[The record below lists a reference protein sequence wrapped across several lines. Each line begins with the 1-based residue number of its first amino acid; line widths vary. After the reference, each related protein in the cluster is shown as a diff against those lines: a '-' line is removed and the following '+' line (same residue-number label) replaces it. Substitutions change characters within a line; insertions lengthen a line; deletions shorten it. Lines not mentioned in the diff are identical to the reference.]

1 VLSTVSLSPPA
12 MHHTTPQQ
20 QPLYAV
26 DHRGRIVFCNAAFA
40 DLVGERAEDVVG
52 RLSLMFYPADAAP
65 LLLRQ
70 RVDALLHD
78 GSTVVQKTQMLS
90 RDGHATPVQLSV
102 MSLGGEGHIIGHLVQ
117 VCELASGAAAA
128 PAPPSPKPVLE
139 HLARLSAQE
148 ADALPYG
155 LIVLDAEGV
164 VTGYNAAESRL
175 SGLPRTRVIGR
186 DFFRHVA
193 PCTHVR
199 GLGELYGRMVETGE
213 PESAQLDFVFR
224 FPGGER
230 PVFIVM
236 AYVAALD
243 RGLLLIDPR

>member
-1 VLSTVSLSPPA
+1 MPHA
-12 MHHTTPQQ
+12 MPHQ

-26 DHRGRIVFCNAAFA
+26 DHRGRIVFCNGAFA
-40 DLVGERAEDVVG
+40 RLVGERAEDVVG
-52 RLSLMFYPADAAP
+52 RLSLLFYPSDAAP

-78 GSTVVQKTQMLS
+78 GSTIVQKTEMRD
-90 RDGHATPVQLSV
+90 RDGRIRPVQLSV
-102 MSLGGEGHIIGHLVQ
+102 MSLGSDGQIVGHLVQ
-117 VCELASGAAAA
+117 VCELGPGAADAPAA
-128 PAPPSPKPVLE
+128 PSPTPVLE
-139 HLARLSAQE
+139 NLAQLSAQE

-155 LIVLDAEGV
+155 LIVLDARGV
-164 VTGYNAAESRL
+164 VAGYNAAESRL
-175 SGLPRTRVIGR
+175 SGLPRSRVVGR

-193 PCTHVR
+193 PCTRVR

-213 PESAQLDFVFR
+213 PESTQLDFVFR

-236 AYVAALD
+236 AYVAAIG

>member
-1 VLSTVSLSPPA
+1 VHSFTKLQPA
-12 MHHTTPQQ
+12 DMPLTMPHQ

-26 DHRGRIVFCNAAFA
+26 DHRGRIVFCNGAFA
-40 DLVGERAEDVVG
+40 RLVGERAEDVVG
-52 RLSLMFYPADAAP
+52 RLSLLFYPPDAAP
-65 LLLRQ
+65 RLLRQ

-78 GSTVVQKTQMLS
+78 GSTIVQKTEMRD
-90 RDGHATPVQLSV
+90 RDGHVTPVQLSV
-102 MSLGGEGHIIGHLVQ
+102 MSLGGEGHVVGHLVQ
-117 VCELASGAAAA
+117 VSELLPAAAAA
-128 PAPPSPKPVLE
+128 PRSPTPVLE
-139 HLARLSAQE
+139 NLAQLSAQE

-155 LIVLDAEGV
+155 LIVLDARGV
-164 VTGYNAAESRL
+164 VAGYNAAESRL
-175 SGLPRTRVIGR
+175 SGLPRSRVIGR

-193 PCTHVR
+193 PCTRVR

-213 PESAQLDFVFR
+213 PESTQLDFVFR

-236 AYVAALD
+236 AYVAAIG

>member
-1 VLSTVSLSPPA
+1 MPLTMP
-12 MHHTTPQQ
+12 HQ

-26 DHRGRIVFCNAAFA
+26 DHRGRIVFCNGAFA
-40 DLVGERAEDVVG
+40 HLVGERTEDVVG
-52 RLSLMFYPADAAP
+52 KLSLLYYRPDDAP

-78 GSTVVQKTQMLS
+78 GSTIVQKTEVRD
-90 RDGHATPVQLSV
+90 RDGHVTPVQLSV

-117 VCELASGAAAA
+117 VRELVPGAQ
-128 PAPPSPKPVLE
+128 PAPTPVPVLE
-139 HLARLSAQE
+139 NLAQLSAEE

-155 LIVLDAEGV
+155 LIVLDAHGV
-164 VTGYNAAESRL
+164 VAGYNAAESRL
-175 SGLPRTRVIGR
+175 SGLPRSRVIGR

-193 PCTHVR
+193 PCTRVR
-199 GLGELYGRMVETGE
+199 GLGGLYGRMVETGE

-224 FPGGER
+224 FPGGEC

-236 AYVAALD
+236 AYVAAIG